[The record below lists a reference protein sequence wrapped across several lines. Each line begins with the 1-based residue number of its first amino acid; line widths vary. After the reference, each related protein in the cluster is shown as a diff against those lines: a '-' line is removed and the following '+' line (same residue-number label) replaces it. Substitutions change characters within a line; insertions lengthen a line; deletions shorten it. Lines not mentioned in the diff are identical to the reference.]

1 MPIVDEDTLKTLRN
15 AVESPSDYSSGE
27 ERNELRAALDLA
39 ASQITAHVFH
49 FEMKTRMMLAIERA
63 LNDVLVEEP
72 DPFIPEGGISTA
84 ITKPTIRKCFTT
96 LKHRNWFFWLPYL
109 VVSLACLALW
119 FAGIG
124 THEATPKIALVTD
137 SSIESSTVH
146 SVRLS
151 DWERQWTRI
160 ADSLWDIDVK
170 LSKERPVTVQ
180 LQVPTPTV
188 TPASPTPEWSRSP
201 GRRKRSH

>member
-1 MPIVDEDTLKTLRN
+1 
-15 AVESPSDYSSGE
+15 
-27 ERNELRAALDLA
+27 
-39 ASQITAHVFH
+39 
-49 FEMKTRMMLAIERA
+49 
-63 LNDVLVEEP
+63 
-72 DPFIPEGGISTA
+72 
-84 ITKPTIRKCFTT
+84 
-96 LKHRNWFFWLPYL
+96 

-160 ADSLWDIDVK
+160 ADSLWDMDVK

-188 TPASPTPEWSRSP
+188 TPASPTPESSRSP
-201 GRRKRSH
+201 GRRKRPHWLWTVIPTGLTTLFANQKRPKRKVEIQNSGFCRACSCSMQTQLCLLNDPSDWALGVRTFSHRRAFDSWTLGLELL